1 MISPPLLSSVNYQ
14 YFRSLFRW
22 RNMSTFRVGDLYK
35 VDGFTNY
42 NYLIDVNKI
51 FSTAPSGDPVD
62 RTCDII
68 GPLNFKIFRPWRV
81 PTKFQSIDQVFESRV
96 EFYLAQKKQ
105 IDLFWSG
112 GTDST
117 SMVVAFLT
125 HCSDLDQ
132 LRLVYSP
139 HSLYENR
146 DFFKFV
152 TKAFPNLQT
161 IDISG
166 DVYLQTTFDNLIV
179 TGHGGDE
186 FTASLDQS
194 FFDRVGSQ
202 TLTQNWRDFFLK
214 ESCDQNLI
222 DFCEKYFAK
231 SGREINTVLE
241 ARWWFYAA
249 TKSQVFG
256 SRDLD
261 FLLNQ
266 PDISLCQYSS
276 FFDCYEFEDYMWHN
290 IDLIVEPGAQYKSYK
305 KFLRKYVFDFYNNID
320 YLENNTKQNSVQLGY
335 YRSKK
340 TELLDIRW
348 ICMLEDATVISTPN
362 LPLFSKKEFDNKYG
376 TTLDYLFNQPD

>member
-1 MISPPLLSSVNYQ
+1 MFPLLASVNYQ
-14 YFRSLFRW
+14 YFSLLFRW
-22 RNMSTFRVGDLYK
+22 RNMPHCQVGQLYK
-35 VDGFTNY
+35 IQGFANY
-42 NYLIDVNKI
+42 NHLIDINSV
-51 FSTAPSGDPVD
+51 FSTEPFGDPVD
-62 RTCDII
+62 RTSSVVA
-68 GPLNFKIFRPWRV
+68 PLNFKVFRPWRI
-81 PTKFQSIDQVFESRV
+81 PTACQSIDQVFESRV

-117 SMVVAFLT
+117 SMVVAFLK
-125 HCSDLDQ
+125 HCVNLDQ

-146 DFFKFV
+146 DFFEFV
-152 TKAFPNLQT
+152 TRAFPNLQT

-166 DVYLQTTFDNLIV
+166 DVYLQTTFDHLIV

-194 FFDRVGSQ
+194 FFDRVGSDA
-202 TLTQNWRDFFLK
+202 LTQNWRDFFLK
-214 ESCDQNLI
+214 ESGDQTLI
-222 DFCEKYFAK
+222 DFCEEYFAK

-256 SRDLD
+256 SRDMT

-266 PDISLCQYSS
+266 PSVLLSQYSS
-276 FFDCYEFEDYMWHN
+276 FFDCYEFEDHMWHN
-290 IDLIVEPGAQYKSYK
+290 IDQVVEPGAPYKSYK

-320 YLENNTKQNSVQLGY
+320 YLENNTKQNSVQLGR

-348 ICMLEDATVISTPN
+348 ICLLEDATVISTPN

-376 TTLDYLFNQPD
+376 TSLDYLFNQPD